1 MFLVIRSFARPTI
14 EVSFYNADSSYNTYW
29 REKYSTLISTAE
41 KFSQNRLVRI
51 YAAIY
56 PDEETFNIISSD
68 PRVISNGE
76 SRNNYN
82 KNNKIIDSGK
92 VTMQVSYKN
101 AYTFLDK
108 FTI

>member
-1 MFLVIRSFARPTI
+1 MFLVTRSFARPTV
-14 EVSFYNADSSYNTYW
+14 EVSFYNTDPSYDTYW
-29 REKYSTLISTAE
+29 REKYSTLVSTAW
-41 KFSQNRLVRI
+41 KFSQDSLIKI

-92 VTMQVSYKN
+92 VTMQVSYTDAKVFIN
-101 AYTFLDK
+101 K